1 MRFKFWIWASVVA
14 QLLTA
19 TFHSLSFFVKPTPQN
34 DTEKQLFDLVDN
46 YKPDAGMGF
55 HPSFSELFTGLSISF
70 TLICL
75 FGGLLNWFLAKRN
88 PGAEIWKGMLLIETI
103 IFGAL
108 FLAMLFF
115 TFFPPILCT
124 GLIFVFLL
132 GGRLSLS
139 WQNKQ

>member
-1 MRFKFWIWASVVA
+1 MRFKFWIRASIIT

-19 TFHSLSFFVKPTPQN
+19 AFHSLGFFVKPAPQN
-34 DTEKQLFDLVDN
+34 DTEKQLFDLVNN

-55 HPSFSELFTGLSISF
+55 HPSFAQLFTGLSISF

-75 FGGLLNWFLAKRN
+75 FGGLLNGYLKKKNA
-88 PGAEIWKGMLLIETI
+88 GVDMWKGILMIEVI

-124 GLIFVFLL
+124 GLIVVFLL
-132 GGRLSLS
+132 GARLSLS
-139 WQNKQ
+139 